1 MRIAA
6 ILEFH
11 KRTGLSPG
19 SARQHREMKTAPGK
33 RRPDNFRSWA
43 RSALLQKL
51 SQAFAICVT
60 NRKTHTGYRRQGAR
74 IPLRITPRYDE
85 AGTRVITME
94 SSHRLAHLLIGA
106 LRYRAGVHDKQVGVD
121 MARGFLEALPV
132 QAFPDRTAVGLVAA
146 TAEGADEEPRHCGIS

>member
-1 MRIAA
+1 VRIAA

-19 SARQHREMKTAPGK
+19 PARQHREMKTAHGK
-33 RRPDNFRSWA
+33 RRPDDFQSRG
-43 RSALLQKL
+43 RSAFLQKL

-60 NRKTHTGYRRQGAR
+60 NRKTYTGHRRQGVR

-85 AGTRVITME
+85 AGTRAITVK

-106 LRYRAGVHDKQVGVD
+106 LRYRAGVHDKQIGVD
-121 MARGFLEALPV
+121 MAPRFLEALSV
-132 QAFPDRTAVGLVAA
+132 QTFPDRTAVGLVAA
-146 TAEGADEEPRHCGIS
+146 TAEGADEELRHCGIS